1 MTYYGNIMSFFEYRE
16 NFLAHDFGK
25 YSYFI
30 CIISS

>member
-25 YSYFI
+25 YSYLL
-30 CIISS
+30 SV